1 MANKILIKRGQQA
14 TIDAGSLT
22 LAQGEFAVA
31 LDTGNVYIGTTS
43 GNHWVNPPAAAAET
57 AKTLETAREFSVA
70 GDVIANAVSFNGSA
84 NVTLQA
90 ALATI
95 SGLTAGT
102 YTKLTVNTKGLVT
115 AGDVLE
121 IEDLPDSGVVA
132 GTYPK
137 VTVNAK
143 GQVTTGTT
151 LVADDIPTIPNSK
164 VSGLGT
170 AATKNTGTA
179 SGNVVVVGSD
189 GKISTDV
196 IPDLAITNTFV
207 VATEK
212 AMLALDAQVGDVA
225 VRTDESKS
233 YILKTAGASTLANWE
248 WLRTP
253 DCKIQSV
260 NGKTGAV
267 VLTYS
272 DVDAEAALAG
282 AAAKDTPVDNDGFI
296 ALDSAASNAT
306 KKVLW
311 SKIKSTLKTYFDTLY
326 NNYVLPAATSA
337 KLGGVKVGSGID
349 VDSNGVISYT
359 LPTASS
365 SAKGGVKIGTDGSLV
380 ITNEVLSVGDIDGG
394 TF

>member
-14 TIDAGSLT
+14 TIDTGKLT
-22 LAQGEFAVA
+22 LAEGEFAVA
-31 LDTGNVYIGTTS
+31 LDTGNVYIGTPS
-43 GNHWVNPPAAAAET
+43 GNHWVNPPAEAAET
-57 AKTLETAREFSVA
+57 ATKLETARDFSIA
-70 GDVIANAVSFNGSA
+70 GDVIANAVSFDGSA

-102 YTKLTVNTKGLVT
+102 YTKLTVNGKGLVT

-121 IEDLPDSGVVA
+121 IEDLPDSGVTA

-143 GQVTTGTT
+143 GLVTGSAA
-151 LVADDIPTIPNSK
+151 LVADDIPTIPYSK

-170 AATKNTGTA
+170 AATKDVGTA
-179 SGNVVVVGSD
+179 SGNVVAVGSD
-189 GKISTDV
+189 GKIDSSV
-196 IPDLAITNTFV
+196 LPDIAITNTFV
-207 VATEK
+207 VASQAE
-212 AMLALDAQVGDVA
+212 MLAVEAQVGDVA
-225 VRTDESKS
+225 IRTDEGKS

-260 NGKTGAV
+260 NGKTGTV
-267 VLTYS
+267 TLTYS
-272 DVDAEAALAG
+272 DVDAEAELVN
-282 AAAKDTPVDNDGFI
+282 AAEKGSVVDGDGI
-296 ALDSAASNAT
+296 IILDSAANSAT
-306 KKVLW
+306 KKLLW

-326 NNYVLPAATSA
+326 NNYVLPAATA
-337 KLGGVKVGSGID
+337 KALGGVKIGDGID
-349 VDSNGVISYT
+349 VTTDGTISYT

-365 SAKGGVKIGTDGSLV
+365 SAKGGVKVDDSTIKITDEV
-380 ITNEVLSVGDIDGG
+380 ISVGDIDGG

>member
-31 LDTGNVYIGTTS
+31 LDTGNVYIGTAD
-43 GNHWVNPPAAAAET
+43 GNHWVNPPAEAAET
-57 AKTLETAREFSVA
+57 AKTLETARNFSIA

-102 YTKLTVNTKGLVT
+102 YTKLTVNNKGLVT
-115 AGDVLE
+115 AGDVLA
-121 IEDLPDSGVVA
+121 IEDLPDSGVTA

-143 GQVTTGTT
+143 GLVTGNAA
-151 LVADDIPTIPNSK
+151 LVADDIPTIPYSK

-170 AATKNTGTA
+170 AATKDVGTS
-179 SGNVVVVGSD
+179 SGNVVAVGSD
-189 GKISTDV
+189 GKISTDI
-196 IPDLAITNTFV
+196 IPDIAITNTFV

-212 AMLALDAQVGDVA
+212 EMLALTAQVGDVA
-225 VRTDESKS
+225 IRTDEGKS

-267 VLTYS
+267 TLTYS
-272 DVDAEAALAG
+272 DVDAESALVNAT
-282 AAAKDTPVDNDGFI
+282 AKGSVVDGDGI
-296 ALDSAASNAT
+296 IILDSAASNAT
-306 KKVLW
+306 KKLLW
-311 SKIKSTLKTYFDTLY
+311 SVIKSTLKTYFDTLY
-326 NNYVLPAATSA
+326 NKYVLPAATA
-337 KLGGVKVGSGID
+337 KALGGVKIGSGID
-349 VDSNGVISYT
+349 VTTDGTISYT

-365 SAKGGVKIGTDGSLV
+365 SAKGGVKVGTGLV
-380 ITNEVLSVGDIDGG
+380 IADEVLSVGDIDGG